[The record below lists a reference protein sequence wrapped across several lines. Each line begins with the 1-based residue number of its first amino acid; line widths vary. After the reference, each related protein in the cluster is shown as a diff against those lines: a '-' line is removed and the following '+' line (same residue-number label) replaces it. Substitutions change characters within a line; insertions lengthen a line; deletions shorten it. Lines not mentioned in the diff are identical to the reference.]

1 MRQRPLAS
9 TGLHLSSLGLG
20 TVKFGRNQQVK
31 YPTAFDL
38 PTDAEILELLDVAR
52 SEGIN
57 LLDTAPAYGSSEE
70 RIGGLL
76 GTRRDEWNLMSK
88 AGEDFIDGSSHF
100 DFSAEAITAS
110 VERTLLRLRTDRV
123 ECLLLH
129 SDGNDLE
136 VLDHSG
142 AVDALFALKSAGKV
156 RAIGISTK
164 TVAGGLRAIEL
175 GLDAVMVTYN
185 PWQTEEEPV
194 LDAAVTSGTGIFLK
208 KALGSGW
215 FGKGEAPGNPVETA
229 FRHVFAHPATT
240 AAVVGTIN
248 PQHLRSNCESLR
260 HIEEFG

>member
-1 MRQRPLAS
+1 MRLRPLAS
-9 TGLHLSSLGLG
+9 TGLLLSSLGLG

-31 YPTAFDL
+31 YPSAFDL
-38 PTDAEILELLDVAR
+38 PADSEILELLDLAR

-70 RIGGLL
+70 RIGELL
-76 GTRRDEWNLMSK
+76 GNRREDWNLMSK
-88 AGEDFIDGSSHF
+88 AGETFHEGCSHF
-100 DFSAEAITAS
+100 DFSTAAITAS
-110 VERTLLRLRTDRV
+110 LERTLLRLRTDRV

-136 VLDHSG
+136 VLNHSG

-164 TVAGGLRAIEL
+164 TVSGGLRAIEL
-175 GLDAVMVTYN
+175 GLDAVMVAYS
-185 PWQTEEEPV
+185 PWQLEEKPV
-194 LDAAVTSGTGIFLK
+194 LDAAIHSGTGIFLK

-215 FGKGEAPGNPVETA
+215 FGNGEAPENPVEAA

-240 AAVVGTIN
+240 TAVVGTIN
-248 PQHLRSNCESLR
+248 PNHLRANCESLR
-260 HIEEFG
+260 GIEEIE